1 MMVAEGGVLAS
12 VVVLVVLI
20 VVGGGPAGAVVA
32 DTGIDKASD
41 VVVAAVGIGT
51 CGAGRFMILSE
62 GGEGSRGR

>member
-12 VVVLVVLI
+12 VVVLVVR
-20 VVGGGPAGAVVA
+20 VVVGGPAGAVVA

-62 GGEGSRGR
+62 GGKGSRGR